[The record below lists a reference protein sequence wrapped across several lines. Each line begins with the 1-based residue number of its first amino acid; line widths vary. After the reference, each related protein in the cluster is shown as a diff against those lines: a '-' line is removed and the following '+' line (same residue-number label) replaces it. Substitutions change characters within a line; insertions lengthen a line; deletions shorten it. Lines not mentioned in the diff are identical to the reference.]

1 MDQIIANVLNLA
13 LLVHLLL
20 LGIVVWRVWRGENV
34 IDRLAGADLVATLTM
49 AILILLALVRQDS
62 LYVEVALGL
71 AALGFVG
78 ILALARYLAD
88 EQMF

>member
-1 MDQIIANVLNLA
+1 MDAIIENLLNLA

-34 IDRLAGADLVATLTM
+34 VDRLAGADLVATLTI
-49 AILILLALVRQDS
+49 AILVLLALIRQDS
-62 LYVEVALGL
+62 IYVEVALGL

-78 ILALARYLAD
+78 IIALARYLAD

>member
-1 MDQIIANVLNLA
+1 MEQIVETMLNLA

-20 LGIVVWRVWRGENV
+20 LALVVWRVWRGENV
-34 IDRLAGADLVATLTM
+34 VDRLAGADLVSTLTI
-49 AILILLALVRQDS
+49 AILVLLALIRQDAV
-62 LYVEVALGL
+62 YVEVALGL

-78 ILALARYLAD
+78 IIALARYLAD

>member
-1 MDQIIANVLNLA
+1 MDQIITNMLNLA

-34 IDRLAGADLVATLTM
+34 IDRLVGADLVATLTM
-49 AILILLALVRQDS
+49 AILILLALIRQDS
-62 LYVEVALGL
+62 VYVEVALGL